1 MMNLKYLPILLGF
14 ISLQLSA
21 QEKSEPN
28 PFSINWDNG
37 FKVDSQDKNFKLKF
51 GGRIMWDHA
60 YFHQN
65 DELDASF
72 GELESMDGTEF
83 RRVRFYF
90 SGVLYKNFEF
100 KLNVD
105 FAGGVTRL
113 KDAYIGV
120 RNLPIVG
127 TVRAGHMKEPLRFD
141 MLTSSKYM
149 VFMERGIPEDIAN
162 ERNNGILIMN
172 DFLDEKLSIQ
182 AGVFRMADG
191 SGNDRNAG
199 RDVALTDRVSTLAI
213 NDKEKEQLLHFG
225 ASHSYRVPDKE
236 EYEIGVR
243 PKAHLAKEYIN
254 TDNIPDV
261 GHVNIINFEA
271 VYSKGPFTFQAEYLN
286 SWVKRESTDFSQ
298 TYSFKNYYAQIS
310 YFITG
315 EHRPF
320 IGSYEAFG
328 RVKPHKNFMDGSKG
342 AGAWEVAVRYGYTG
356 LNSQDIYGGTQG
368 DITVGA
374 NWYLN
379 PVSRIMFNYVYTDI
393 NKKDIGGGILNIF
406 EVRFQVDF

>member
-1 MMNLKYLPILLGF
+1 MKLKFLPIFFGF
-14 ISLQLSA
+14 LFFQVSA
-21 QEKSEPN
+21 QEKSDPN
-28 PFSINWDNG
+28 PFSVKWDNG

-60 YFHQN
+60 YFDQ
-65 DELDASF
+65 DDDLDASF

-90 SGVLYKNFEF
+90 SGLLYKNFEF

-120 RNLPIVG
+120 RNLPVVG
-127 TVRAGHMKEPLRFD
+127 TVRVGHVKEPLRFD
-141 MLTSSKYM
+141 ALTSSKYI

-162 ERNNGILIMN
+162 ERNNGILLMN
-172 DFLDEKLSIQ
+172 DFFDEKLSVQ

-199 RDVALTDRVSTLAI
+199 RDVALTYRVSTLVI
-213 NDKEKEQLLHFG
+213 NDIEKEQLLHFG

-236 EYEIGVR
+236 EYIISVR
-243 PKAHLAKEYIN
+243 PKAHLAKNYIT

-261 GHVNIINFEA
+261 ANVNILNVEA
-271 VYSKGPFTFQAEYLN
+271 AYSKGPFTFQAEYLN
-286 SWVKRESTDFSQ
+286 SWVKRESIDFSE
-298 TYSFKNYYAQIS
+298 TYSFTNYYAQIS

-320 IGSYEAFG
+320 IGSYETFG
-328 RVKPHKNFMDGSKG
+328 RVKPHKNFFDGSKG
-342 AGAWEVAVRYGYTG
+342 AGAWEVAFRYGYTG
-356 LNSQDIYGGTQG
+356 LNSSDIYGGTQG

-393 NKKDIGGGILNIF
+393 NKKDVGGGILNIF